1 MTVGVVLGAGGP
13 LGWAFHLGVIE
24 GVRSAINREPA
35 NADRIVG
42 TSAGAAIAAAVVGG
56 ATTDDVLEAIDI
68 SPTADERELMRS
80 AGAEALRH
88 PLRSLRPLAPNLLAN
103 ARRTGLTTASVGL
116 LPAGLFPTVPL
127 RRFVA
132 AGSSVWPA
140 QLWVPSV
147 RIDDGKVVVFGRDPI
162 DISVADA
169 IEATSAVPG
178 VFTPKVHDGYRYVD
192 GAVASATHANILA
205 DEGHDVVLISSP
217 MTRSGRGLIRARARR
232 HLNAELAVLHA
243 HGIRTIVVSPSDAV
257 VAAAEGF
264 PRRNPANG
272 LAIVEAARNQTISAF
287 ADLGRVP
294 ATQRQ

>member
-1 MTVGVVLGAGGP
+1 MSVGVVLGAGGP

-103 ARRTGLTTASVGL
+103 ARRTGLATASVGL

-132 AGSSVWPA
+132 AGSSGGPR
-140 QLWVPSV
+140 SCGC
-147 RIDDGKVVVFGRDPI
+147 RVFVSMTGRWWF
-162 DISVADA
+162 SG
-169 IEATSAVPG
+169 E
-178 VFTPKVHDGYRYVD
+178 
-192 GAVASATHANILA
+192 
-205 DEGHDVVLISSP
+205 
-217 MTRSGRGLIRARARR
+217 TRSTSVWLTPSKPPPQCQGCSRQRSTMATAMSM
-232 HLNAELAVLHA
+232 AQ
-243 HGIRTIVVSPSDAV
+243 SP
-257 VAAAEGF
+257 
-264 PRRNPANG
+264 PPPT
-272 LAIVEAARNQTISAF
+272 QTSW
-287 ADLGRVP
+287 P
-294 ATQRQ
+294 TKATTLC